1 MIELNISGWV
11 KSSITLDS
19 AKMGAPVRPQ
29 DRQLSSLFYDTT
41 SKNWYLEVFEPYW
54 GDCYYFKSND
64 SFEMLNYIGYTN
76 VNNSAENLKKKNI
89 DIMKID
95 EDEECTDVRQ
105 VKGKEVNQC
114 KLKFTKNRLTK
125 TQFKLYLLM

>member
-19 AKMGAPVRPQ
+19 AKMGTPVSPQ

-41 SKNWYLEVFEPYW
+41 SKNWYLEIFEPDW

-64 SFEMLNYIGYTN
+64 SFEMLDYIGYTN
-76 VNNSAENLKKKNI
+76 VNNSAENLKKKKI

-95 EDEECTDVRQ
+95 EDEECTDRQ
-105 VKGKEVNQC
+105 VG
-114 KLKFTKNRLTK
+114 
-125 TQFKLYLLM
+125 

>member
-19 AKMGAPVRPQ
+19 AKMGTPVRPQ

-41 SKNWYLEVFEPYW
+41 SKNWYLEVFKPYW

-95 EDEECTDVRQ
+95 EDEEYTDRQ
-105 VKGKEVNQC
+105 IG
-114 KLKFTKNRLTK
+114 
-125 TQFKLYLLM
+125 

>member
-19 AKMGAPVRPQ
+19 AKMGTPVRPQ

-64 SFEMLNYIGYTN
+64 SFEMLDYIGYTS

-105 VKGKEVNQC
+105 VKGKEVNQS
-114 KLKFTKNRLTK
+114 KLKFTKKRLTK

>member
-1 MIELNISGWV
+1 MIKLNISGWV
-11 KSSITLDS
+11 KSSITLDN

-54 GDCYYFKSND
+54 GYCYYFKSND
-64 SFEMLNYIGYTN
+64 SFEMLDYIGYTN

-95 EDEECTDVRQ
+95 EDEECTDRQ
-105 VKGKEVNQC
+105 IG
-114 KLKFTKNRLTK
+114 
-125 TQFKLYLLM
+125 

>member
-19 AKMGAPVRPQ
+19 SKMGTPVRPQ
-29 DRQLSSLFYDTT
+29 DKQLSSLFYDTT

-64 SFEMLNYIGYTN
+64 SFEMLSYIGYTN

-95 EDEECTDVRQ
+95 EDEECTDRQ
-105 VKGKEVNQC
+105 IG
-114 KLKFTKNRLTK
+114 
-125 TQFKLYLLM
+125 

>member
-11 KSSITLDS
+11 KSSIKLDS
-19 AKMGAPVRPQ
+19 AKMGKPVRPQ
-29 DRQLSSLFYDTT
+29 DRQLSSLYYDTT
-41 SKNWYLEVFEPYW
+41 SKNWYLEVFEPYC

-64 SFEMLNYIGYTN
+64 SFEKLDYIGYTN

-95 EDEECTDVRQ
+95 E
-105 VKGKEVNQC
+105 
-114 KLKFTKNRLTK
+114 
-125 TQFKLYLLM
+125 Y

>member
-11 KSSITLDS
+11 KSSIVLDS
-19 AKMGAPVRPQ
+19 AKMGTPVRPQ

-41 SKNWYLEVFEPYW
+41 SKNWYLEVFEPDW

-64 SFEMLNYIGYTN
+64 SFEMLDYIGYTN

-95 EDEECTDVRQ
+95 EDVECTDRQ
-105 VKGKEVNQC
+105 VG
-114 KLKFTKNRLTK
+114 
-125 TQFKLYLLM
+125 